1 MRSLAAPLAARPLAQ
16 RQVLLHP
23 RVQASLEIEHLGKSQ
38 ALEGAHR
45 SGALQAALVI
55 GDHRLGLPFLQ
66 RLSLRLEL
74 RRRHAARI
82 ADVPRLEGAALA
94 QVDDERPL
102 VHETHRLRRRQRRK
116 TLRTRAHLVE
126 QQRNRR
132 EHCTAREVV
141 MMSDVLEKSLHARDG
156 PFSGAPVYQLVCL
169 APRTPGEWTRAAPRT
184 YEIDAS
190 IRGASGL
197 RPGAA
202 DAPPARRRRARAR
215 LER

>member
-66 RLSLRLEL
+66 RLSLRLDL
-74 RRRHAARI
+74 R
-82 ADVPRLEGAALA
+82 RLEGAALA